1 MKILFLFT
9 LFVALIFVIV
19 EDVHFSLDIGPSN
32 EASPGL
38 RGHFRTGAVSD

>member
-1 MKILFLFT
+1 MKILFLLA
-9 LFVALIFVIV
+9 LFVALIFVVV

-38 RGHFRTGAVSD
+38 HGHLRLGPSPS